1 MNDDK
6 FRLPNAPAPPAM
18 PGVEVPERTTLLR
31 IGPRPD
37 NLTKAETE
45 VLTDEKRRL
54 IDQVDS
60 GRNP

>member
-6 FRLPNAPAPPAM
+6 FRPPNAPPPPAI
-18 PGVEVPERTTLLR
+18 PGEAPGRTTLLR

-54 IDQVDS
+54 IEQIHS
-60 GRNP
+60 KQIP